1 MKTAMRYL
9 AGICLL
15 VLSQGLLANDHWDA
29 VEIEP
34 TSLSDTL
41 YMLVGEGGN
50 IGVSVGADG
59 TFLIDGQYAPLSEK
73 IIAAVKE
80 LSGDM
85 PMFLINTHW
94 HGDHTGGNENFGTA
108 GSIIVAHENVRVALE
123 SSKTIALF
131 NLHKAP
137 SPKAALPVITF
148 QQGMTLHLNGD
159 TVELVHAANAH
170 TDGDTFV
177 HFKKANIIHAGDTF
191 FSGHYPFIDSDSGGS
206 IDGMIAAADMILSR
220 SDDKTKIIPGH
231 GPLADKIALQAYRDM
246 LATVRG
252 TIQTMIDAGKT
263 ETEIIAA
270 KPTAAFDAEWGN
282 GFLAPDLWVNVVY
295 SSMGN

>member
-1 MKTAMRYL
+1 MKTTMRYL

-15 VLSQGLLANDHWDA
+15 ALSQGLLANDHWDA

-59 TFLIDGQYAPLSEK
+59 TFLIDDQYAPLSEK

-80 LSGDM
+80 MSGDM
-85 PMFLINTHW
+85 PTFLINTHW

-108 GSIIVAHENVRVALE
+108 GSIIVAHENVRAALE

-131 NLHKAP
+131 NLHKPP

-148 QQGMTLHLNGD
+148 QQGMTFHLNGD
-159 TVELVHAANAH
+159 TVELVHVANAH

-177 HFKKANIIHAGDTF
+177 HFKKANVIHAGDTF
-191 FSGHYPFIDSDSGGS
+191 FNGLYPFIDSSSGGS
-206 IDGMIAAADMILSR
+206 IDGMIAAADVILGLSNG
-220 SDDKTKIIPGH
+220 DTKIIPGH
-231 GPLADKIALQAYRDM
+231 GPLADKAALQAYRDM

-263 ETEIIAA
+263 EAEIIAA
-270 KPTAAFDAEWGN
+270 QPTAAFDAEWGN
-282 GFLAPDLWVNVVY
+282 GFLAPDLWVKVVY